1 MPMNADGMQ
10 RVSSTS
16 SRLLRVGV
24 RNTDLALVL
33 LLQEP
38 LAQVFA
44 GESLEDLDLAADPD
58 HVLSVLADMAA
69 QAPGALAILA
79 HDHGARHRALS
90 VLGASRGLAQH
101 FLRRPEDL
109 ALFATD
115 GPWERLSSAAA
126 MRAYLFEGVA
136 AEPLAEPAF
145 ARLTGAAARNA
156 LRIRYRQLLSCIVAH
171 DVAHGVSFERI
182 AEMLSD
188 LADAV
193 LQTALAIAQ
202 AELAPTATACR
213 FAVIAMGKCGGRELN
228 YVSDVDVI
236 FVAEPLAAEDD
247 PTDAL
252 RTATGMATNLMS
264 ICQDFTDE
272 GTIWQVDAALRPEGK
287 DGALVRTLSSHIGYY
302 ERWAETWEFQA
313 LLKARPVAGDMALA
327 AAYIDGVMPMV
338 WTATARPD
346 FVSEVQGMRKRVERE
361 IPADQLSREIK
372 LGPGGLRD
380 VEFSV
385 QLLQLVHGR
394 TDPLVRGRGTLE
406 ALAAL
411 ADHGYV
417 GREDAAVM
425 ASSYRFERT
434 LEHRIQLL
442 EMRRTHLL
450 PTDELQLHA
459 IARSLQLRNTEQL
472 DKALRHHTKDV
483 RRIHEKLFYRPL
495 LQAVARLDAGDARLS
510 MEQAVERLRAL
521 GYRDPEGAM
530 RHVEALTT
538 GVSRRAAIQRTL
550 LPVLLGWFAETPLP
564 DQGLLGFRRVSDA
577 LGATPWYLRL
587 LRDDS
592 AVAERMARILG
603 YSRLATDLLLAAPE
617 AVAMLERLEDLQPR
631 SLEQLLGEF
640 RATAERQSDAAGA
653 VQMLRSLRRR
663 ELFRISAGDVLG
675 LTGPV
680 DVCHALSDVTEAT
693 LVAAAEA
700 VIRHWE
706 QRRQCPFPT
715 RFVTVAMGRFGGREL
730 SYGSD
735 ADVIFVHQALDETA
749 DCQGAAIE
757 VASAVTNLL
766 GQPGTEPALLVDA
779 DLRPEGRSGP
789 LVRSLEGYA
798 KYYQRWSLSWE
809 SQALLRARPF
819 AGDVQLRADFVRLID
834 GLRYPAAGLPDAE
847 VREIRRLKA
856 RVEAERL
863 PRGADPTL
871 HMKLGRGGLA
881 DVEWLVQ
888 LLQLQFA
895 SSVPAL
901 RDLSTLGALAAARDA
916 GLISADQH
924 EVLVHAWLTAT
935 HLRNLQMLL
944 TGKSQDQVST
954 DLTDLRLMA
963 EVLGVPS
970 GAALLDGY
978 RRATRR
984 AHKVFEQLFYGL
996 DADRPDLR

>member
-1 MPMNADGMQ
+1 M
-10 RVSSTS
+10 
-16 SRLLRVGV
+16 

-44 GESLEDLDLAADPD
+44 GESLDDLDLAADPD
-58 HVLSVLADMAA
+58 HVLTVLADIAA
-69 QAPGALAILA
+69 QAPHALSILA

-109 ALFATD
+109 TLFATA
-115 GPWERLSSAAA
+115 GPWERLSTAAA
-126 MRAYLFEGVA
+126 MRAHLFEGVA
-136 AEPLAEPAF
+136 AEPLADLAF
-145 ARLTGAAARNA
+145 AQETGVTARNA
-156 LRIRYRQLLSCIVAH
+156 LRVRYRQLLACIAAH
-171 DVAHGVSFERI
+171 DVAHGVPFERI

-202 AELAPTATACR
+202 TELPAAATPCR
-213 FAVIAMGKCGGRELN
+213 FAIIAMGKCGGRELN

-236 FVAEPLAAEDD
+236 FVGEPLAADDD

-252 RTATGMATNLMS
+252 RTATNLATNVMS
-264 ICQDFTDE
+264 ICQDFTEE

-287 DGALVRTLSSHIGYY
+287 DGALVRTLKSHLGYY

-313 LLKARPVAGDMALA
+313 LLKARAVAGDVALGS
-327 AAYIDGVMPMV
+327 AYIEGVMPMV
-338 WTATARPD
+338 WTATARPN
-346 FVSEVQGMRKRVERE
+346 FVSDVQGMRKRVERE
-361 IPADQLSREIK
+361 IPADQVDRELK

-394 TDPLVRGRGTLE
+394 SDPSVRARGTLE

-411 ADHGYV
+411 ADNGYV

-442 EMRRTHLL
+442 ELRRTHLV
-450 PTDELQLHA
+450 PTDELQLNA

-495 LQAVARLDAGDARLS
+495 LQAVARLDAGDARLT
-510 MEQAVERLRAL
+510 MEQAVERLRVL

-550 LPVLLGWFAETPLP
+550 LPVLFGWFAETPLP

-603 YSRLATDLLLAAPE
+603 YSRLATDLLLTAPE
-617 AVAMLERLEDLQPR
+617 AVAMLEHLEDLQPR

-640 RATAERQSDAAGA
+640 RATAERQPDAARA

-663 ELFRISAGDVLG
+663 ELFRTSAGDVLG

-680 DVCHALSDVTEAT
+680 DVCRALSDVTEAT
-693 LVAAAEA
+693 LVAASEA
-700 VIRHWE
+700 VIRDWE
-706 QRRQCPFPT
+706 QRRQLSFPT
-715 RFVTVAMGRFGGREL
+715 RFVIVAMGRFGGREL

-735 ADVIFVHQALDETA
+735 ADVIFVHDAIDDSA

-757 VASAVTNLL
+757 VASTLTNLL

-789 LVRSLEGYA
+789 LVRSLQGYA
-798 KYYQRWSLSWE
+798 KYYERWSLSWE

-819 AGDVQLRADFVRLID
+819 AGDAQLRADFVTLID
-834 GLRYPAAGLPDAE
+834 GMRYPASGLPESE
-847 VREIRRLKA
+847 VREIRRIKA

-888 LLQLQFA
+888 LLQLQYA
-895 SSVPAL
+895 SSIPAL
-901 RDLSTLGALAAARDA
+901 RELSTLDALAAARDA
-916 GLISADQH
+916 ELISGEQH
-924 EVLVHAWLTAT
+924 DILAQAWLTAT
-935 HLRNLQMLL
+935 NIRNLQMLL

-963 EVLGVPS
+963 DVLGVPS
-970 GAALLDGY
+970 GAALLDDY

-984 AHKVFEQLFYGL
+984 AHKVFETVFYGL
-996 DADRPDLR
+996 EADGPSAH